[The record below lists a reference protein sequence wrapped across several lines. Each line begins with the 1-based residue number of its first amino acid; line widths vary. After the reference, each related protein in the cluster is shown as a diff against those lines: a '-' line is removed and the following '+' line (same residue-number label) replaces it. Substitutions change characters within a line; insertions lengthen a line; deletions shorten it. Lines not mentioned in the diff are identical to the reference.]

1 MLVVVP
7 WCPRE
12 TIRPYIRMY
21 AVCFLFRGAVK
32 DRGNSLNLTC
42 SRLGSSGCSRAGTR
56 SSRRRF
62 SGTSRGLSS
71 VGQFKVHSGWL
82 GCSIGHY
89 AVHVVAR
96 ASAPKAPRAHAH
108 CPLPPL
114 LPESWPVLAP
124 LIGPVMRATSWRGS
138 SSNFTRPS
146 RALFFIWTSGLPTSH
161 LPHST
166 YRAVS
171 VFLQKHPRR
180 AHAVD
185 PSTPSPNVRSTGRRL
200 PRRPTL
206 RLEAPTRPIDLAE
219 LWSAGGIEGPSRA
232 FVSKALHFASC
243 GRRPSKPNL
252 QDGPFLLLQPPITEA
267 SPHNTRQKIFPTSAQ
282 ARPPP
287 PCNHRL
293 RTTRSFEQQQW
304 RRLPPRQPATWP
316 PHRSRKTQRTQRR

>member
-1 MLVVVP
+1 M
-7 WCPRE
+7 
-12 TIRPYIRMY
+12 
-21 AVCFLFRGAVK
+21 
-32 DRGNSLNLTC
+32 
-42 SRLGSSGCSRAGTR
+42 
-56 SSRRRF
+56 
-62 SGTSRGLSS
+62 
-71 VGQFKVHSGWL
+71 
-82 GCSIGHY
+82 
-89 AVHVVAR
+89 
-96 ASAPKAPRAHAH
+96 SAA
-108 CPLPPL
+108 PL

-124 LIGPVMRATSWRGS
+124 LIGPVMRATSS

-161 LPHST
+161 LPLST

-180 AHAVD
+180 AHVVD

-282 ARPPP
+282 SPPTP
-287 PCNHRL
+287 TLQPSSAHNSKF
-293 RTTRSFEQQQW
+293 RTAAMAA
-304 RRLPPRQPATWP
+304 PAP
-316 PHRSRKTQRTQRR
+316 KTAGDMATTSEPKDPKDPKEMVKTHWK